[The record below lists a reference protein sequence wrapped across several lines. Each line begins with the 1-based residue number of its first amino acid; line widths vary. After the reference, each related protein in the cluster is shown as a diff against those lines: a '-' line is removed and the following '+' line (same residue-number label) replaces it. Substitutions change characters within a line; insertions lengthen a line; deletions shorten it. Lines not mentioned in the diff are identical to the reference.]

1 MSDAISLWNRDHT
14 NFAVL
19 LDLLER
25 QVDLFHRGE
34 SPDYELM
41 SDIMYYMT
49 HYTDLVHH
57 PREDLAFAA
66 VCERDPSVQRIVD
79 ELSAQ
84 HGELRDAGQALI
96 RAVDDVVNGSIT
108 SRERL
113 ETPARAYLELFR
125 SHIEREETTLQPLA
139 TKLLEERDWAAID
152 ATVRHIEDPLF
163 GSRSEE
169 RYAALR
175 EQIARESRIAAAAA
189 IR

>member
-1 MSDAISLWNRDHT
+1 MSDGISLWNRDHT

-25 QVDLFHRGE
+25 QADLFHRGE

-41 SDIMYYMT
+41 SDIMYYMS

-84 HGELRDAGQALI
+84 HVELRDAGQALI
-96 RAVDDVVNGSIT
+96 RALDDVVNGSIT

-113 ETPARAYLELFR
+113 ETPARSYLRLF
-125 SHIEREETTLQPLA
+125 
-139 TKLLEERDWAAID
+139 
-152 ATVRHIEDPLF
+152 
-163 GSRSEE
+163 
-169 RYAALR
+169 
-175 EQIARESRIAAAAA
+175 
-189 IR
+189 